1 MIELYLFYLVVIPI
15 STFENHFL
23 YFPFIVFI
31 IFKKSICCFFFRE
44 TNLKNNPNMPSRTTK
59 SKPRSLTRA
68 RGTKKEKRTTKSRK
82 TEKLRVSSRRPSRRS
97 KRSSRST
104 YKGRFDDACI
114 NTLENKYKNVGGLNI
129 DTFKENSFLTITGA
143 KKESSLIARTRNV
156 YVVKV
161 SKFKYHV
168 IWTSPERQTQ
178 CLGLVAISANE
189 INAFISDGFLNFDPP
204 SGFIMMDDVDDE
216 IHEKMFDF
224 SKARFKINPDLL
236 DEEEGAHI
244 KSLIPPGRLVDE
256 SALTSS

>member
-1 MIELYLFYLVVIPI
+1 
-15 STFENHFL
+15 
-23 YFPFIVFI
+23 
-31 IFKKSICCFFFRE
+31 
-44 TNLKNNPNMPSRTTK
+44 MPSRTTK
-59 SKPRSLTRA
+59 SKPHSLTRA

-104 YKGRFDDACI
+104 YKGRFVDACR
-114 NTLENKYKNVGGLNI
+114 NKLENKYKNKNVGGLNI
-129 DTFKENSFLTITGA
+129 DTFKHESFLTITGA
-143 KKESSLIARTRNV
+143 NKMKSIWNIKRNV

-168 IWTSPERQTQ
+168 IWTYDPNYDHKERQNQ
-178 CLGLVAISANE
+178 CLGLVAISAKQIE
-189 INAFISDGFLNFDPP
+189 AFISDGFLNFDPP
-204 SGFIMMDDVDDE
+204 DGLITMDNYDDE

-224 SKARFKINPDLL
+224 STATFKFNPDLL

>member
-1 MIELYLFYLVVIPI
+1 
-15 STFENHFL
+15 
-23 YFPFIVFI
+23 
-31 IFKKSICCFFFRE
+31 
-44 TNLKNNPNMPSRTTK
+44 MPSRTTK

-114 NTLENKYKNVGGLNI
+114 NTLENRYKNDKVGGLNI
-129 DTFKENSFLTITGA
+129 DIFKNESFLTITGA
-143 KKESSLIARTRNV
+143 IKVKSYLNLINRTRNV

-161 SKFKYHV
+161 NDSKYHV
-168 IWTSPERQTQ
+168 IWTTPERQTQ
-178 CLGLVAISANE
+178 CRGLAAISANKIE
-189 INAFISDGFLNFDPP
+189 EFISRGFLIFQP
-204 SGFIMMDDVDDE
+204 SGTRTRAAADADDP

-224 SKARFKINPDLL
+224 SKARFKFNPDLL

>member
-1 MIELYLFYLVVIPI
+1 MIKLYLFYLVVIPI

-104 YKGRFDDACI
+104 YKGEGRFELACRI
-114 NTLENKYKNVGGLNI
+114 KLQADYNSNI
-129 DTFKENSFLTITGA
+129 DNFKNESFLTITGA
-143 KKESSLIARTRNV
+143 KKESSWINKTRNV

-161 SKFKYHV
+161 NNSEYHV
-168 IWTSPERQTQ
+168 IWTSQERPTQ
-178 CLGLVAISANE
+178 CRGFAAISDIANFIFHGVMSFQPSGTRTRAAADAQDE
-189 INAFISDGFLNFDPP
+189 IN
-204 SGFIMMDDVDDE
+204 
-216 IHEKMFDF
+216 EKMFDF
-224 SKARFKINPDLL
+224 SKARFEINEQLLL
-236 DEEEGAHI
+236 DEPKFI
-244 KSLIPPGRLVDE
+244 KDIKDLIQ
-256 SALTSS
+256 ALKN